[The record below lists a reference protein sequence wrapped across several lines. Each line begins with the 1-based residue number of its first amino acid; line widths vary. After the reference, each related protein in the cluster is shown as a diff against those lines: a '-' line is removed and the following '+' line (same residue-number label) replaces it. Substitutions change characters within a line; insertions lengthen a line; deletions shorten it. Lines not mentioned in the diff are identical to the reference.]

1 MLFVPQR
8 FWNPFYP
15 PIPQINMFELLKFG
29 ETYCDYLEDSWVISL
44 ELKSLG
50 NMPVQIEKIY
60 FTLYDEKTQVYDVT
74 YVERIRNGDFLREEY
89 LSMLYDEKTQVY
101 DVTYVDYKGDIFREE
116 DLSIR
121 NPILIPDG
129 EISLVQFTIPGTIY
143 GDTVLI
149 LIQTRGGCNYIKG
162 IQLSNT
168 PFDLCASAEMV
179 SKAYYLN
186 MKIEFMHRW
195 KAQYILLCIFI
206 GFFVDGYLAHRQ
218 SDYFFKRNIEIRES

>member
-1 MLFVPQR
+1 VLSRRRCVKIGIILIWIMLFVPQR

-60 FTLYDEKTQVYDVT
+60 FT
-74 YVERIRNGDFLREEY
+74 
-89 LSMLYDEKTQVY
+89 LYDEKTQVY

-168 PFDLCASAEMV
+168 PFDLCASTEMV

-206 GFFVDGYLAHRQ
+206 GFFVDGTSLIDKVTIFLR
-218 SDYFFKRNIEIRES
+218 EI

>member
-60 FTLYDEKTQVYDVT
+60 FT
-74 YVERIRNGDFLREEY
+74 
-89 LSMLYDEKTQVY
+89 LYDEKTQVY

-168 PFDLCASAEMV
+168 PFDLCASTEMV

-206 GFFVDGYLAHRQ
+206 GFFVDGTSLIDKVTIFLR
-218 SDYFFKRNIEIRES
+218 EI